1 MLVIGTSGIV
11 YPAAEL
17 PKVGKMQGAK
27 LFEINTEET
36 PISGITDQF
45 YRSKATNGLQDWW
58 ADQQKFF

>member
-17 PKVGKMQGAK
+17 PRVGKMHGAK

-36 PISGITDQF
+36 PISSIAENV
-45 YRSKATNGLQDWW
+45 YRSKATIGLKDWW
-58 ADQQKFF
+58 AEQQNR